1 MESQISARAK
11 QHAGIT
17 KSCRKRHLKEL
28 PIATREAIV
37 RMYRDDH
44 VFQCDIAKYFKI
56 SAGLVSKLVVEAHR
70 DPQKIKVMKVKQA
83 EGREVGQ
90 AV

>member
-44 VFQCDIAKYFKI
+44 VFQCDVAKYYKVTV
-56 SAGLVSKLVVEAHR
+56 GLVSKLVVEAQR
-70 DPQKIKVMKVKQA
+70 DPEKIKALKVKQ
-83 EGREVGQ
+83 EDC
-90 AV
+90 